1 MPYMRRRCIIHSRA
15 GNSFCELTSLNLS
28 GLYQESNAT
37 MGSEYIELEYILL
50 APHFVREV
58 LEIYEGWK
66 GKESVPLKV
75 QELMMVL
82 QIEADQLHR

>member
-1 MPYMRRRCIIHSRA
+1 MERESRA
-15 GNSFCELTSLNLS
+15 VLP
-28 GLYQESNAT
+28 NALHAAP
-37 MGSEYIELEYILL
+37 MYNIELEYILL

>member
-1 MPYMRRRCIIHSRA
+1 
-15 GNSFCELTSLNLS
+15 
-28 GLYQESNAT
+28 